1 MSGFS
6 FNELDIQPG
15 YDVAE
20 VGSRIEALFDDL
32 AAAYPDKKIIWSS
45 WNHEKWDHDAKF
57 LCKAFGYSRGK
68 ELFNAFGFE
77 VAEDTEEAKNEEQ
90 AAEETASVESET
102 AEADNTEEPEAEDE
116 EEPETEEIDE
126 EEKRAKLKKEKP
138 YRGGHS
144 HIFAKILFILL
155 FLATAFGVF
164 WILKYGR

>member
-15 YDVAE
+15 YDVVE
-20 VGSRIEALFDDL
+20 VGNRIEALFDDL

-45 WNHEKWDHDAKF
+45 WDHDKWDKDAKF

-77 VAEDTEEAKNEEQ
+77 VTEETKPEEAETAAAEPEEQ
-90 AAEETASVESET
+90 QNVTAAEES
-102 AEADNTEEPEAEDE
+102 AEAESGEQEPEEPE
-116 EEPETEEIDE
+116 EEPEDE
-126 EEKRAKLKKEKP
+126 PEEKPKKKEKP
-138 YRGGHS
+138 YRGGHR
-144 HIFAKILFILL
+144 ITFAEILFILL
-155 FLATAFGVF
+155 FLATAFCVF

>member
-15 YDVAE
+15 YDVVE
-20 VGSRIEALFDDL
+20 VGNRIEALFDDL

-45 WNHEKWDHDAKF
+45 WDHDKWDKDAKF

-77 VAEDTEEAKNEEQ
+77 VTEETKPEEAETAAEPEEQ
-90 AAEETASVESET
+90 PAAETDEES
-102 AEADNTEEPEAEDE
+102 AEAESGEQEPEEPE
-116 EEPETEEIDE
+116 EEPEDE
-126 EEKRAKLKKEKP
+126 PEEKPKKKEKP
-138 YRGGHS
+138 YRGGHR
-144 HIFAKILFILL
+144 ITFAEILFILL
-155 FLATAFGVF
+155 FLATAFCVF